1 MEVITTAKKVTRSVS
16 AAPSQSG
23 KQTVMFNDLVLV
35 GGVLVVAVFIIIAA
49 IVR

>member
-1 MEVITTAKKVTRSVS
+1 
-16 AAPSQSG
+16 
-23 KQTVMFNDLVLV
+23 MFNDLVLV